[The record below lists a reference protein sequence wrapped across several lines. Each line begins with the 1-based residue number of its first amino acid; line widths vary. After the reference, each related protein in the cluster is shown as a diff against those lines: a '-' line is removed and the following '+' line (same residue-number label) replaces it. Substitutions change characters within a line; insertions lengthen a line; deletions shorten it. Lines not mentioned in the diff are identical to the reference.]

1 MNHLHALWIC
11 FIACVYGALQ
21 ELKVTSASLCS
32 RISWW
37 TWNSSFMSLAFQ
49 QGVIRTFTRF
59 HPPGSCSVSS
69 VSQRFIDRPLAPTAE
84 VSVSARAQS
93 EGKEKG
99 KDRASAERDKA
110 QQLLSAHTQSVL
122 AWLLLATPPSSLLCS
137 RPVSLFSGRYMCS
150 ELRLRKQSRARAKG
164 AHTHQQT
171 AFFNRLRSSEAL
183 KAAKL
188 PERSCARTF
197 PPFSRLQ
204 SEGSHTAKVSF
215 PSCLPPVRLFLYVS
229 LTLLLSVL
237 LVYLSFW
244 AG

>member
-1 MNHLHALWIC
+1 MVRYKGSRSPLRRSAAGFLDGTGILHSCLWP
-11 FIACVYGALQ
+11 FSLKECVLQ
-21 ELKVTSASLCS
+21 IS
-32 RISWW
+32 REE
-37 TWNSSFMSLAFQ
+37 
-49 QGVIRTFTRF
+49 QGVIRTFTHF

-84 VSVSARAQS
+84 VSVSARAQC

-110 QQLLSAHTQSVL
+110 QQLLSACTHTQSVL

-171 AFFNRLRSSEAL
+171 AFFNRSGTAIIWGTE
-183 KAAKL
+183 
-188 PERSCARTF
+188 T
-197 PPFSRLQ
+197 SR
-204 SEGSHTAKVSF
+204 
-215 PSCLPPVRLFLYVS
+215 
-229 LTLLLSVL
+229 
-237 LVYLSFW
+237 
-244 AG
+244 